1 MYLLRSVVALIFA
14 CWNLFVDV
22 ASKLLFNSIE
32 RYDDGAYYF
41 DEKVVDAR
49 EYQGPLSVTSFVVR
63 GLTAVASATSGSL
76 NLPGD
81 KLPFLVT
88 ISEMELMKN

>member
-1 MYLLRSVVALIFA
+1 MLSTV
-14 CWNLFVDV
+14 
-22 ASKLLFNSIE
+22 
-32 RYDDGAYYF
+32 DDGAYYF

-76 NLPGD
+76 NVRGPL
-81 KLPFLVT
+81 LIWSLFLV
-88 ISEMELMKN
+88 LL